1 MLASFSP
8 SVVGV
13 VELTGLKTD
22 VVLPDL
28 DVPLW
33 DDGPLVARVVVWIRT
48 VGCALNRYG
57 QAGRIIERLSASSVC
72 DIDPASIRVTYED
85 WLESRE
91 T

>member
-33 DDGPLVARVVVWIRT
+33 EDGPLFGRVAAWIRT
-48 VGCALNRYG
+48 VDRALNRYG
-57 QAGRIIERLSASSVC
+57 QGGRIIQRLSASSVC
-72 DIDPASIRVTYED
+72 DIDPASIRVIEED
-85 WLESRE
+85 RLESRE